1 MVKKMAEI
9 KQYYK
14 KMNYEELS
22 LLDSEEFEKLIK
34 NYENHPL
41 LKNLIAKYRKVSSEG
56 YANLAR
62 ASMRKAPTSIEET
75 INNTQFLTGLSLS
88 REAGELEDEIAW
100 IISNM

>member
-34 NYENHPL
+34 NYEKHRCTRGTN
-41 LKNLIAKYRKVSSEG
+41 KIK
-56 YANLAR
+56 
-62 ASMRKAPTSIEET
+62 
-75 INNTQFLTGLSLS
+75 
-88 REAGELEDEIAW
+88 
-100 IISNM
+100 